1 MSKLNDAQY
10 EWSAFYQ
17 RFEDLCEDNDVTPQ
31 EVCKHTGISSA
42 TIALWRKAWYGDD
55 DEEWDSDSETTDPGT
70 YPSVNSLIKLSIYF
84 NVSIDY
90 LVGIRKSWLL
100 EIINNRA
107 DILSPDRRKKL
118 IEYADLLLLDQE
130 HGQEHK

>member
-17 RFEDLCEDNDVTPQ
+17 RFEDLCEDYNVTPQ
-31 EVCKHTGISSA
+31 EVSKHTGISSVA
-42 TIALWRKAWYGDD
+42 ITFWRKAWYGDD
-55 DEEWDSDSETTDPGT
+55 DEEWDSDLETTDPGT

-107 DILSPDRRKKL
+107 NILSPDRQKN
-118 IEYADLLLLDQE
+118 
-130 HGQEHK
+130 